1 MYFPSC
7 FRHATIVALW
17 IMGASGAVHA
27 AGIALEHA
35 WAQVSPPRATVGR
48 AFVTI
53 VNHSAEIDHLVGVST
68 DAAKSAE
75 IDGIRILNDV
85 SSTRR
90 LFNLDIPPG
99 HSIEFTPGAY
109 HILMRNLKQPL
120 VAGATFRGELV
131 FEKAGAI
138 PVEFRVTPNGPP
150 PL

>member
-1 MYFPSC
+1 MFFPRRSIHVTVAA
-7 FRHATIVALW
+7 FWIV
-17 IMGASGAVHA
+17 GASGPAMA

-48 AFVTI
+48 AFLTI

-85 SSTRR
+85 SNTRR

-109 HILMRNLKQPL
+109 HILMRNLKKPL
-120 VAGATFRGELV
+120 VQGETFRGELI

-138 PVEFRVTPNGPP
+138 PVEFRVTPKGSPQ
-150 PL
+150 

>member
-1 MYFPSC
+1 MFFPSR
-7 FRHATIVALW
+7 FKHAIIVALW
-17 IMGASGAVHA
+17 ITGASGPAHA
-27 AGIALEHA
+27 AGISLEHA

-53 VNHSAEIDHLVGVST
+53 VNHSTEIDHLVGVTT

-75 IDGIRILNDV
+75 IDGIRVLNDV
-85 SSTRR
+85 PNTRH

-109 HILMRNLKQPL
+109 HILMRNLKKPL
-120 VAGATFRGELV
+120 VQGETFRGELV
-131 FEKAGAI
+131 FEKAGAV

-150 PL
+150 P